1 MNFLA
6 HIYLSFGNRDLTL
19 GNFIADHIKGRDY
32 RRYPK
37 PVQDGILLHRA
48 IDAYTDAHPIARS
61 SSKRLHSR
69 HSHYSRVIVDVYYDH
84 FLARNWETYSPVP
97 LEDYTSRFYDMAYAS
112 FDMLPPGIQGFL
124 PFMVRDNWLLHYAE
138 LSGIEKVLKG
148 LDRRA
153 GPRSR
158 MDEAVTDLEKHYRE
172 FESEFQHFFEELI
185 IFSRQQIQS
194 LRT

>member
-6 HIYLSFGNRDLTL
+6 HIYLSFDNRDLTL

-48 IDAYTDAHPIARS
+48 IDAYTDTHPIARS

-112 FDMLPPGIQGFL
+112 FDILPPGIQGFL
-124 PFMVRDNWLLHYAE
+124 PSMVRDNWLLHYAD

-194 LRT
+194 LHT